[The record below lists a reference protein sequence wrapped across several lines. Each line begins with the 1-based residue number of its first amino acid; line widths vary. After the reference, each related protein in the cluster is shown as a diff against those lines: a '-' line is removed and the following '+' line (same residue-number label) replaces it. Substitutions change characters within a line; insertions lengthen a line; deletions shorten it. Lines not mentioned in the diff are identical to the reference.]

1 VVEVEHQVQMVVM
14 VELEVLVVV
23 VVDVLPL
30 LALLVQ
36 EHQVKVFLEVL
47 QQAHQKDN
55 LEVVVELVKLVE
67 QTELELEVMV

>member
-1 VVEVEHQVQMVVM
+1 M